1 MTTTQIKPFG
11 VFTGTKTAGQSTT
24 NASSSFG
31 CIGCAPQQPASVSN
45 PLPIPMQG
53 FGSGGAAMM
62 RPL

>member
-31 CIGCAPQQPASVSN
+31 CIGCAPQQPASVSIST
-45 PLPIPMQG
+45 PSPMQG
-53 FGSGGAAMM
+53 LGGATIM
-62 RPL
+62 RPM